1 MAIRSTVNYSGL
13 DAKNMRVLKDIQKAE
28 SAVSVYYNSLG
39 GETKRTSHWNI
50 DENGNVSHYA
60 NVRREDQL
68 NKELRKES
76 ENNKKELI
84 EKTREKVKDKYKKN
98 TSLHTTIQS
107 EGVSYEKTISD
118 SISAGIEIIQG
129 IEKKLRGTKFFIGNV
144 SYGQTYGNLTDTNFV
159 INPEFLS
166 KLGNDETTRK
176 QFEEDVKYLNE
187 FAKSF
192 RQQQLSSGR
201 EIISQGWFCDE
212 NGNWGGWTISRPTKQ
227 SSVLQDMADNAEKIR
242 QEILE
247 ERQKLEQELKEHF
260 GDCFKCFNIK
270 LLEED
275 IKSEETTEVEETDNT
290 SEEENTTVSRKVG
303 VNVGKTSRKIAV
315 AMTKTQ
321 LRAIMAEIVGDRQE
335 VQAGIEK
342 GWCDETEMD
351 KVNLLMTMAQN
362 RMGQVE
368 DRKPT
373 PEEETLFAMA
383 SLM

>member
-60 NVRREDQL
+60 NVRREDQI

-84 EKTREKVKDKYKKN
+84 GKTREKVKDKYKYN

-166 KLGNDETTRK
+166 KLGNDETTR
-176 QFEEDVKYLNE
+176 
-187 FAKSF
+187 S
-192 RQQQLSSGR
+192 
-201 EIISQGWFCDE
+201 
-212 NGNWGGWTISRPTKQ
+212 
-227 SSVLQDMADNAEKIR
+227 
-242 QEILE
+242 
-247 ERQKLEQELKEHF
+247 
-260 GDCFKCFNIK
+260 
-270 LLEED
+270 
-275 IKSEETTEVEETDNT
+275 
-290 SEEENTTVSRKVG
+290 
-303 VNVGKTSRKIAV
+303 
-315 AMTKTQ
+315 
-321 LRAIMAEIVGDRQE
+321 
-335 VQAGIEK
+335 
-342 GWCDETEMD
+342 
-351 KVNLLMTMAQN
+351 
-362 RMGQVE
+362 
-368 DRKPT
+368 
-373 PEEETLFAMA
+373 
-383 SLM
+383 